1 MEKCRLKNKVSL
13 PLSKL

>member
-1 MEKCRLKNKVSL
+1 MKIDL